1 MDFKRFLLE
10 NDEQYGQV
18 VRAINFLNYQFPDV
32 DIELASTDSLAK
44 LLSAEQ
50 LIPQGFYP
58 HRFVSMMK
66 QVVKNG
72 KPTTGVPREKMDHVV
87 FDKLRSLYPRLNI
100 KNATERLISQ
110 IISMHDLIPK
120 GSNPML
126 AARMV
131 KNIAGGRQ

>member
-32 DIELASTDSLAK
+32 DIELAPVDSLAK

-50 LIPQGFYP
+50 LIPQGVYP

-72 KPTTGVPREKMDHVV
+72 KPTTGVPREKMDHVI
-87 FDKLRSLYPRLNI
+87 FDKLRKFYPKLNI
-100 KNATERLISQ
+100 QAASERLISQ
-110 IISMHDLIPK
+110 IIAMHEWIPK
-120 GSNPML
+120 GSNPTL

-131 KNIAGGRQ
+131 KGIAGGR